1 MPLNTL
7 KINNM
12 KKDSIKRII
21 DQTILAEK
29 LLKKGDIDS
38 FGELLHE
45 AWIEKN
51 P

>member
-1 MPLNTL
+1 
-7 KINNM
+7 M

-38 FGELLHE
+38 FGELLRSMDRKK
-45 AWIEKN
+45 ILK
-51 P
+51 